1 MATWSSSITESGTIP
16 FMPTSLKFLRK
27 RETRSN
33 GGKPSDWSATAI
45 PWRGQR
51 STSKCVRTAGPS
63 ILCPGL
69 RSHRYF
75 YSVKIVYEPIERNSA
90 RRQPMRFVGKHGM
103 PVALLFVGMALGFFL
118 AGHWVPNVAAVPRQ
132 DYESLQA
139 FTNILSIVKKSYV
152 QEVDTKNLIN
162 GAINGMLSSLDPHS
176 AYLTPDLYK
185 ELQMDTQG
193 RFGGLGIEITVKNGV
208 LTVVSPI
215 EDTPAFKAG
224 IKPGDMIFKIG
235 DEFTKDMTLV
245 DAVKKMRGPKGTKIK
260 ISIKREGV
268 PELIDYTLERD
279 TIRVQSVRSRGL
291 DEGYGY
297 IRLAQ
302 FQERSDRDVQK
313 ALEKL
318 AAEKGGLKGL
328 VLDLRNNPGGLLT
341 QAVRVADL
349 FLDSGLIVYTEGRIE
364 SQKQKFF
371 AQKEGSWLD
380 FPIVVLVNGGSA
392 SASEIVAGA
401 LQDHKRAVVLGTKTF
416 GKGSVQTILP
426 LDDNSALRLTTA
438 RYFTPKGRSIQATGI
453 VPDIVVENA
462 TTPDGKPDAP
472 RRPGLREENLPG
484 HLQNPTQ
491 TPNSTQDQLDKEKE
505 NQIPSSG
512 PTGDETIDNDAQLK
526 RALDLL
532 KSWDVFKQIVQKK
545 AA

>member
-1 MATWSSSITESGTIP
+1 MRLMTKHGV
-16 FMPTSLKFLRK
+16 SL
-27 RETRSN
+27 
-33 GGKPSDWSATAI
+33 
-45 PWRGQR
+45 
-51 STSKCVRTAGPS
+51 S
-63 ILCPGL
+63 ILL
-69 RSHRYF
+69 
-75 YSVKIVYEPIERNSA
+75 
-90 RRQPMRFVGKHGM
+90 VGI
-103 PVALLFVGMALGFFL
+103 ALGFVL
-118 AGHWVPNVAAVPRQ
+118 AGQWVPNVSAVPRQ
-132 DYESLQA
+132 DYETLET
-139 FTNILSIVKKSYV
+139 FTNILSIVKKNYV
-152 QEVDTKNLIN
+152 EDVDTKNLVN

-224 IKPGDMIFKIG
+224 VQPGDMIFKIE
-235 DEFTKDMTLV
+235 DDFTKDMTLV
-245 DAVKKMRGPKGTKIK
+245 DAVKRMRGPKGTKINL
-260 ISIKREGV
+260 SIKREGN
-268 PELIDYTLERD
+268 PELINFTLTRD
-279 TIRVQSVRSRGL
+279 TIRVQSVRNRTL
-291 DEGYGY
+291 EPGYGY

-302 FQERSDRDVQK
+302 FQERSDRDLQK
-313 ALEKL
+313 ALEKM
-318 AAEKGGLKGL
+318 AGEKGGLKGL

-341 QAVRVADL
+341 QAVRVSDL
-349 FLDSGLIVYTEGRIE
+349 FLDSGLIVYTDGRIE

-371 AQKEGSWLD
+371 AQKEASLMD

-453 VPDIVVENA
+453 VPDIIVES
-462 TTPDGKPDAP
+462 TPQQDGKVDD
-472 RRPGLREENLPG
+472 RKRPNLREENLPG
-484 HLQNPTQ
+484 HLQNQQQ
-491 TPNSTQDQLDKEKE
+491 TPSSQEQLDREREK
-505 NQIPSSG
+505 QIPSSA

>member
-1 MATWSSSITESGTIP
+1 MR
-16 FMPTSLKFLRK
+16 M
-27 RETRSN
+27 
-33 GGKPSDWSATAI
+33 
-45 PWRGQR
+45 
-51 STSKCVRTAGPS
+51 
-63 ILCPGL
+63 
-69 RSHRYF
+69 
-75 YSVKIVYEPIERNSA
+75 VK
-90 RRQPMRFVGKHGM
+90 KHGM
-103 PVALLFVGMALGFFL
+103 PVVLLLVGVALGFFL
-118 AGHWVPNVAAVPRQ
+118 AGQWVPNVSAVPRQ
-132 DYESLQA
+132 DYESLET
-139 FTNILSIVKKSYV
+139 FTNVLSIVKKNYV
-152 QEVDTKNLIN
+152 EDVDTKNLVT

-224 IKPGDMIFKIG
+224 VKPGDMIFKIE

-245 DAVKKMRGPKGTKIK
+245 DAVKKMRGPKGTKIT

-268 PELIDYTLERD
+268 PELIDFTLMRD
-279 TIRVQSVRSRGL
+279 TIRVQSVRSRTL
-291 DEGYGY
+291 EEGYGY

-302 FQERSDRDVQK
+302 FQERSDRDLQK

-318 AAEKGGLKGL
+318 AAEKGGIKGL

-341 QAVRVADL
+341 QAVRVSDL

-364 SQKQKFF
+364 SQKQKYF
-371 AQKEGSWLD
+371 AQKEGTWMD
-380 FPIVVLVNGGSA
+380 FPMVVLVNGGSA

-438 RYFTPKGRSIQATGI
+438 RYFTPNGRSIQALGI
-453 VPDIVVENA
+453 VPDIVVDSA
-462 TTPDGKPDAP
+462 PQDAKAEDKK
-472 RRPGLREENLPG
+472 RQSLREENLPG
-484 HLQNPTQ
+484 HLANPQQ
-491 TPNSTQDQLDKEKE
+491 TPAPQQDQGDKEKE
-505 NQIPSSG
+505 KLVPPSG
-512 PTGDETIDNDAQLK
+512 PTGDETIDNDVQLK

-532 KSWDVFKQIVQKK
+532 KSWDVFKQLVQKK